1 MPTPNTK
8 TDPTGDDDA
17 IAVDH
22 PRIRAVDRD
31 IFRLSFVSNCMQ
43 HRCLCR
49 DDGDRAKADACC
61 QHGADVL
68 LPEKAAILRRAAEV
82 ASVLEPK
89 WRNPET
95 WFDERDPEV
104 TDAPP
109 FETIIRTA
117 TTDLDVDDSGCVF
130 LEHTGKRG
138 CGLHAAALQHGFDP
152 AEIKPSV
159 CRLYPLSLEEGRLG
173 LSSDFDR
180 YSCANTGSASLYTVL
195 RGVLADMFGEPLVR
209 ALDQIDVRV
218 RVRRVR
224 RLRSLG

>member
-8 TDPTGDDDA
+8 TEPADDDA
-17 IAVDH
+17 LAVDH
-22 PRIRAVDRD
+22 PRVRQVDRD
-31 IFRLSFVSNCMQ
+31 IFRLSFVADCMQ

-68 LPEKAAILRRAAEV
+68 LPEKAAILRRAREV
-82 ASVLEPK
+82 ASVLEPAWK
-89 WRNPET
+89 NPET

-104 TDAPP
+104 ADDPP
-109 FETIIRTA
+109 FDTIIRTA
-117 TTDLDVDDSGCVF
+117 TTDLEVDDSGCVF
-130 LEHTGKRG
+130 LEHDGRRG
-138 CGLHAAALQHGFDP
+138 CGLHAAALRHGFDP

-159 CRLYPLSLEEGRLG
+159 CRLYPLSLEEGHLG

-180 YSCANTGSASLYTVL
+180 YSCANGGRASVYAVM
-195 RGVLADMFGEPLVR
+195 RGVLGDMFGDGLVR
-209 ALDQIDVRV
+209 ALDELDARV
-218 RVRRVR
+218 RVR